1 MPVFISMTSGT
12 VNIVGSGSVSSDF
25 FSSTS
30 SVNFFRDWSAYSD
43 CKIPS
48 LALDS
53 WLDTAI
59 RLVVYLS
66 IDCTGWLSYW
76 NVSPVLSDMF
86 CCSWALDT
94 TCSIALIS
102 AGSVPNDRRTQSSRW
117 NTSSYASSLCSA
129 MLKYVCWSSVLK
141 SNWCDWK
148 YYGYYCACIW
158 YKYYSPAISVYGAL
172 RSLVIMAWSAV
183 VVSSMLLAAYSLSP

>member
-53 WLDTAI
+53 WLDTTI

-66 IDCTGWLSYW
+66 IDCTGWLSYG

-102 AGSVPNDRRTQSSRW
+102 AGSVPNDRRTLSSGYY
-117 NTSSYASSLCSA
+117 TSSYASSLGSA
-129 MLKYVCWSSVLK
+129 MSSKFVRAPCWSQTGVTE
-141 SNWCDWK
+141 NII
-148 YYGYYCACIW
+148 ATT
-158 YKYYSPAISVYGAL
+158 AL
-172 RSLVIMAWSAV
+172 ASDTSTTVQPYLCMKR
-183 VVSSMLLAAYSLSP
+183 

>member
-30 SVNFFRDWSAYSD
+30 SVNFFRDWSADSD

-53 WLDTAI
+53 LLDTAI

-66 IDCTGWLSYW
+66 IDCTGWLSYG

-102 AGSVPNDRRTQSSRW
+102 AGFVPNDRRSLYSRW

-148 YYGYYCACIW
+148 YYCYYCACIW
-158 YKYYSPAISVYGAL
+158 YKYYSPAISVCGAL
-172 RSLVIMAWSAV
+172 RSLVIMTWSAV